1 MHKIVSIMRG
11 RKEKGASWGKMGDKG
26 KLRRWLIK
34 KLGGDSI
41 DALAAEPRY
50 VSKYTK
56 VPIRIRSVY
65 TKRIDD
71 PRYET
76 PMERVYSELSSEIAN
91 EIVEHHFYTERRET
105 DYGMGV
111 ERIEWTVEIIPPE
124 RMEEE

>member
-1 MHKIVSIMRG
+1 MNG
-11 RKEKGASWGKMGDKG
+11 KE

-41 DALAAEPRY
+41 DALAAEPMY

-56 VPIRIRSVY
+56 VPIRIRVSAQNAAGGRVPIEY
-65 TKRIDD
+65 WR
-71 PRYET
+71 
-76 PMERVYSELSSEIAN
+76 ERLAAEIATVIL
-91 EIVEHHFYTERRET
+91 ERCLYAERRET

-124 RMEEE
+124 RMEDENGIT